1 MKKKSKITCLVKN
14 VSKLTC
20 VVKVKLNVVNARLC
34 DAWWLGRRGSWQ
46 DKIMKGDE
54 SILWYRC
61 DLDHSIYYYIDITNV
76 NIACIARCAGNLWT
90 KHWFWPEHVPEQEC
104 VSYVWRISNWE
115 EHICT
120 LVLEA
125 WWSQGEES
133 WAVRCSRK
141 RGRLPPLWHIFTSCC
156 WKKEIFTSYFSLSHI
171 DIKVCWRRNI
181 GKKDV
186 FSQLTFLCTFQRRC
200 ADVAIGGGQM
210 LENL

>member
-1 MKKKSKITCLVKN
+1 MKRKSKFTCLVKI

-54 SILWYRC
+54 SIEWYQC
-61 DLDHSIYYYIDITNV
+61 YLHQSIYIDITNV

-125 WWSQGEES
+125 WWSLGEES
-133 WAVRCSRK
+133 WAGLCSRK
-141 RGRLPPLWHIFTSCC
+141 RGRLLPLWHIFTS
-156 WKKEIFTSYFSLSHI
+156 YFILSHI
-171 DIKVCWRRNI
+171 DI
-181 GKKDV
+181 
-186 FSQLTFLCTFQRRC
+186 
-200 ADVAIGGGQM
+200 
-210 LENL
+210 

>member
-1 MKKKSKITCLVKN
+1 MLGDSGGEAPGKKRLWKVMNRSKQWYQCYLH
-14 VSKLTC
+14 
-20 VVKVKLNVVNARLC
+20 
-34 DAWWLGRRGSWQ
+34 Q
-46 DKIMKGDE
+46 
-54 SILWYRC
+54 SI
-61 DLDHSIYYYIDITNV
+61 YIDITNV

-125 WWSQGEES
+125 WWNQEEES

-141 RGRLPPLWHIFTSCC
+141 RGRLLPLWHIFTS
-156 WKKEIFTSYFSLSHI
+156 YFILSHI
-171 DIKVCWRRNI
+171 DIKVCWRRNN
-181 GKKDV
+181 GKKGV

-210 LENL
+210 L